1 MPDTIIHSLRHH
13 AQATPSRTVFQFL
26 NDGRITGQLAF
37 GELYAAVQTLAERLR
52 PRQLR
57 GQRVLLVYQDAYP
70 FIIAFLACLTERIVA
85 VPASFPR
92 GGQQSRRL
100 GAIVDDAEASIIL
113 TCTGSAPALDK
124 EGHQAELVFSDE
136 RVPITIDPATNPHP
150 ATDPDPAIDPSSGDI
165 AFIQYTSGSTS
176 EPKGVIIR
184 NSQIMHNQHQIAR
197 AFGCQQDSVIFSWL
211 PFHHDMGLIGNI
223 LHAIYIGCRC
233 LLMDP
238 FQFIQRPQRWLEAIS
253 NYQVT
258 HSGGPDFAYALCRE
272 RFSADELSNLD
283 LSSWKVAYNGS
294 EPIQARTIQEFLQC
308 FAPAGFDPAAFHPCY
323 GLAEATLMVSGAK
336 PLRQPVIL
344 FDVPFGSDPAAT
356 SAGPAATSIVSSG
369 AIVCD
374 LDLCITTAEGQ
385 PVTGERTSGEIC
397 IAGDNVMEGYWRKDS
412 SSYYY
417 EIEGKRYFRTGD
429 KGFVWQGELFI
440 LGRIKEMLIIRGRN
454 FYPYDLECAVAHADP
469 AIGAGGVAVFGIHH
483 PADAFI
489 VLVEIRRQAL
499 ADAGAL
505 DAEKLIRKLDSVIAD
520 GFGITPYDIVLTSP
534 RQIPRTTSGKLQR
547 LNCSRLYLEDA
558 FPILLSKRQLFIDT
572 ATDMADMDRLSAAA
586 MQQEH
591 EGAVR
596 EYLLSVLHFMSGTPD
611 GSITDDTSLTALGL
625 DSMTL
630 MQFVARVNRE
640 LGLNI
645 EVANLFRINS
655 LSGFIRMTEDIL
667 WLKKAGNEKGRQI
680 II

>member
-70 FIIAFLACLTERIVA
+70 FIIAFLACLTEGIVA

-258 HSGGPDFAYALCRE
+258 HSG
-272 RFSADELSNLD
+272 
-283 LSSWKVAYNGS
+283 
-294 EPIQARTIQEFLQC
+294 
-308 FAPAGFDPAAFHPCY
+308 
-323 GLAEATLMVSGAK
+323 
-336 PLRQPVIL
+336 
-344 FDVPFGSDPAAT
+344 
-356 SAGPAATSIVSSG
+356 
-369 AIVCD
+369 
-374 LDLCITTAEGQ
+374 
-385 PVTGERTSGEIC
+385 
-397 IAGDNVMEGYWRKDS
+397 
-412 SSYYY
+412 
-417 EIEGKRYFRTGD
+417 
-429 KGFVWQGELFI
+429 
-440 LGRIKEMLIIRGRN
+440 
-454 FYPYDLECAVAHADP
+454 
-469 AIGAGGVAVFGIHH
+469 
-483 PADAFI
+483 
-489 VLVEIRRQAL
+489 
-499 ADAGAL
+499 
-505 DAEKLIRKLDSVIAD
+505 
-520 GFGITPYDIVLTSP
+520 
-534 RQIPRTTSGKLQR
+534 
-547 LNCSRLYLEDA
+547 
-558 FPILLSKRQLFIDT
+558 
-572 ATDMADMDRLSAAA
+572 
-586 MQQEH
+586 
-591 EGAVR
+591 
-596 EYLLSVLHFMSGTPD
+596 
-611 GSITDDTSLTALGL
+611 
-625 DSMTL
+625 
-630 MQFVARVNRE
+630 
-640 LGLNI
+640 
-645 EVANLFRINS
+645 
-655 LSGFIRMTEDIL
+655 
-667 WLKKAGNEKGRQI
+667 
-680 II
+680 